1 MDIVCSDCTFY
12 NRDICKIF
20 LCKSYLEVT
29 CGVSDL
35 CTADGK
41 QVLAGYI
48 DGIQSTRGSST
59 KLEEIVQ
66 EHPLNATWSI
76 WWRFMKKHIHHPDK
90 ECWLK
95 LGWLLKANKM
105 HRLWLFPY
113 STTYNR
119 IIYGGYLWQWHNHS
133 TYSYEAFARIEDTN
147 YFNFTPTKI
156 DTITNE
162 WQHTSYAQWYHLQ
175 PPHWCSTVQYQWYH
189 TPMGN
194 LQSLPIHTRWDTT
207 TIILPPP
214 FSSYLA
220 SQPKYSS
227 QYYKHI
233 EFYPESTMYPT
244 HQIEPLRFLPHGPH
258 TTHCYRRWSSQRSWL
273 LNQFCHI
280 WGQTSGYSP
289 GPSISFFLHESRNPE
304 QRAED
309 ILGRFPKTLLFFS

>member
-119 IIYGGYLWQWHNHS
+119 IIMG
-133 TYSYEAFARIEDTN
+133 DTVGN
-147 YFNFTPTKI
+147 GTTIQPTATRPLHALKTPT
-156 DTITNE
+156 
-162 WQHTSYAQWYHLQ
+162 TSTLH
-175 PPHWCSTVQYQWYH
+175 PPKLTLSLMNDNTRHMLNDIVS
-189 TPMGN
+189 
-194 LQSLPIHTRWDTT
+194 SLPIDAALCNINDTIPQWEICNHYPYIPAET
-207 TIILPPP
+207 PPP
-214 FSSYLA
+214 SSSHPPSPHILLA
-220 SQPKYSS
+220 SQ
-227 QYYKHI
+227 
-233 EFYPESTMYPT
+233 STAANIT
-244 HQIEPLRFLPHGPH
+244 N
-258 TTHCYRRWSSQRSWL
+258 T
-273 LNQFCHI
+273 LNS
-280 WGQTSGYSP
+280 T
-289 GPSISFFLHESRNPE
+289 RNPPCTPPI
-304 QRAED
+304 R
-309 ILGRFPKTLLFFS
+309 